1 MKDISVILQRF
12 GVGIAEL
19 LGSGGESWVYALD
32 SNTVLRV
39 FKDTSDQSR
48 YLTNLDRLHEGC
60 QRQVSYALPKVLEI
74 DAFEGRYYSVE
85 QRIPGRPLSLV
96 LPGLSED
103 LRARAL
109 RAYLE
114 AGEELAA
121 VRMDSRPFGE
131 LVVSEPLTDESWH
144 GFLQRSM
151 SRSLEASGHHLASD
165 VEDLPRVLSTIG
177 DLLAYVDQRP
187 DKTLVHG
194 DFFPANVMVDDDLA
208 VIAVIDFS
216 PLTIVGDHLVDVAG
230 ALMWLEVVEG
240 YRHRD
245 SQVLREMIYER
256 HGSGIDSVLEFYRA
270 YYSLY
275 FAGAKSDDPKLYAW
289 CVDNLRR
296 LRDLP

>member
-1 MKDISVILQRF
+1 MKDISVIFQRF

-256 HGSGIDSVLEFYRA
+256 HGSGIGARVLPGLLLTLLCGRKER
-270 YYSLY
+270 
-275 FAGAKSDDPKLYAW
+275 
-289 CVDNLRR
+289 
-296 LRDLP
+296 